1 MSTDD
6 NDNHDNDESK
16 IDYTINFD
24 PSARAIKPIE
34 EHPLFHL
41 AKEKGPSCDRQE
53 DALAGIYKT
62 AMDDESFFKK
72 NISPRRTI
80 LGSWFREGSLG
91 FIFGR
96 RGAGK
101 TWFAWD
107 MAISISKGINYG
119 PWRCEIPR
127 KTLYVDGEMP
137 LRSMQERLKLLNP
150 NPTGNLFIMSRERL
164 MDEARMLLNLCESCW
179 QEALLAYCIGEKIKV
194 VFLDNLSS
202 LCWGMKENEADSW
215 EQVLSW
221 LLMLRQSGIAIII
234 VHHANRDGNEM
245 RGTSRRED
253 AADWVIKVSPNFK
266 FAKIDKGTA
275 FTTTFTKNREDNGD
289 HEESM
294 DWTFVTEDGKTN
306 VNWKQTDL
314 ETRVYELIK
323 SGVESNADIAQE
335 LDITTGTVSK
345 CAKKLMNDNFI
356 KKEGQR
362 YVISYDHY
370 PR

>member
-1 MSTDD
+1 MTKAFLEKTYR
-6 NDNHDNDESK
+6 HAER
-16 IDYTINFD
+16 FWD
-24 PSARAIKPIE
+24 PGSGRAVWDSF
-34 EHPLFHL
+34 LD
-41 AKEKGPSCDRQE
+41 GGGQE
-53 DALAGIYKT
+53 RHG
-62 AMDDESFFKK
+62 
-72 NISPRRTI
+72 SP
-80 LGSWFREGSLG
+80 G
-91 FIFGR
+91 
-96 RGAGK
+96 
-101 TWFAWD
+101 TWQ
-107 MAISISKGINYG
+107 SVSKGVDYG
-119 PWRCEIPR
+119 PWGCEIPR

-164 MDEARMLLNLCESCW
+164 MDEARMLLNLCESYQ
-179 QEALLAYCIGEKIKV
+179 QEAFLDYCTQGKIKV

-234 VHHANRDGNEM
+234 VHHANRNGNEM

-306 VNWKQTDL
+306 VNWKRTDL
-314 ETRVYELIK
+314 ETRIYELIK
-323 SGVESNADIAQE
+323 SRVEYCSDIAE
-335 LDITTGTVSK
+335 GLNRSK
-345 CAKKLMNDNFI
+345 VEICRCAKKLQDMGLI
-356 KKEGQR
+356 KKEGQKYILAEYNVVER
-362 YVISYDHY
+362 T
-370 PR
+370 PPK